1 MTYGLLA
8 ALGFGLAD
16 FLTAVTARR
25 IGTFVTLAAS
35 QLTGMACLLAYIVI
49 AHPTIAGASTRDW
62 ALMILGGM
70 AAGIGYFALY
80 KGLELG
86 PIALVSPIIA
96 ADAAFGVLLFVV
108 FLHETLSGI
117 QAAAICITILGVVFA
132 SFDPRRIPRDERDGP
147 SGIPYAFVSVVF
159 FSLGL
164 FAAGYYA
171 KRVGWFLPA
180 FTSRIGT
187 MAVLVVW
194 LAVTRGRDLRA
205 RVPGRF
211 LVLAMAIGV
220 ADLGGF
226 LLFTRGVQV
235 GMAAI
240 VTAAS
245 ATFPLIPIAGG
256 LLVFEERPAPTQLA
270 GVALVIGGLVILG
283 LVT

>member
-1 MTYGLLA
+1 VIYGLLA
-8 ALGFGLAD
+8 AVGFGLAD
-16 FLTAVTARR
+16 FLTAITTRR
-25 IGTFVTLAAS
+25 IGTFVTLLVS
-35 QLTGMACLLAYIVI
+35 QLAGLTLLLGIIAF
-49 AHPTIAGASTRDW
+49 AHPSMGGADVREW
-62 ALMILGGM
+62 VLMILGGV

-96 ADAAFGVLLFVV
+96 ADAAFAVVLFVV
-108 FLHETLSGI
+108 ALHETLTAP
-117 QAAAICITILGVVFA
+117 QATAISITIAGVVFA
-132 SFDPRRIPRDERDGP
+132 SFDPRRIPRDERQGP

-171 KRVGWFLPA
+171 RSFGWFLPA

-187 MAVLVVW
+187 MGVLVTW
-194 LAVTRGRDLRA
+194 LAITRGRDLHA
-205 RVPGRF
+205 RPPGRY
-211 LVLAMAIGV
+211 LALAVAIGV
-220 ADLGGF
+220 ADLGGL
-226 LLFTRGVQV
+226 LLFTRGVEL
-235 GMAAI
+235 GLASI

-256 LLVFEERPAPTQLA
+256 LLLFHERPAATQLA
-270 GVALVIGGLVILG
+270 GVGLVIAGLVALG